1 MPRSGTA
8 SGTVVR
14 WDEAAGGG
22 VVESP
27 ELTGGCWVA
36 ASAVEPAPGA
46 ILRAGQVVTLQW
58 TEPGAAGH
66 PFRAVRVTPRDTLQA
81 SPGA

>member
-1 MPRSGTA
+1 MPRSGTT

-14 WDEAAGGG
+14 WDEAAEGG

-27 ELTGGCWVA
+27 DLPGGCWVA
-36 ASAVEPAPGA
+36 TSAVEPAPGG
-46 ILRAGQVVTLQW
+46 LRPGQVVTLEW

-66 PFRAVRVTPRDTLQA
+66 PFRAVRVSRRDTLQA